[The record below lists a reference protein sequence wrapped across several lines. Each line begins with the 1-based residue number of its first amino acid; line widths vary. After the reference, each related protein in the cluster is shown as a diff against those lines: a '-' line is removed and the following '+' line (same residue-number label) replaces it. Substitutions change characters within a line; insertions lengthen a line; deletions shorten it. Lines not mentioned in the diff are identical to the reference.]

1 MTTPAAPPTSS
12 TPIRIGLVG
21 IGNWAL
27 HGHVRVLKLLPQY
40 ELTAIYAQRADAA
53 KRAAETF
60 GIPDVV
66 DSLEALAAH
75 PEVDLVVVL
84 TTAPQHE
91 KAVRAAI
98 AAKKNVYC
106 EWPLSTQVSTSEEL
120 LRLAKEAGVSTV
132 VGLQRRF
139 APHNRYLTH
148 LLRDG
153 YVGKLRSVRMHVS
166 MNYFQALRSQA
177 LRWTVPEEN
186 FSSVVAIYGGHFMDL
201 LLAATGWPVS
211 MVAVSANQF
220 KQVTIAETGEVMPAS
235 TPDQLVLSGELQGG
249 AVLSVHIEG
258 GKRNGSGVQIDITG
272 DEGDIRIVNRS
283 AFGDVGDDYVITGAH
298 GDDQPMATLE
308 VPPSYQRL
316 PPSDLPSAV
325 LELAELYAAYADDV
339 HTGSR
344 NATTFGDAV
353 RMHRLIADALEFSRS
368 GERVNVSAPTP

>member
-1 MTTPAAPPTSS
+1 MTTPAATPRSS

-53 KRAAETF
+53 RRAAVTL
-60 GIPDVV
+60 GIAHVV
-66 DSLEALAAH
+66 DSLEDLAGH

-91 KAVRAAI
+91 RAVRAAI

-106 EWPLSTQVSTSEEL
+106 EWPLSTSVSTSEEL
-120 LRLAKEAGVSTV
+120 LRLAEESGVKTV

-139 APHNRYLTH
+139 APHNRYLSD

-153 YVGKLRSVRMHVS
+153 FVGRLRSVRMHVS
-166 MNYFQALRSQA
+166 MNYFQAMRSQA

-186 FSSVVAIYGGHFMDL
+186 FSSVVAIYGGHFMDM

-211 MVAVSANQF
+211 MVAVAANQF
-220 KQVTIAETGEVMPAS
+220 KQVTIVETGEVLPAT
-235 TPDQLVLSGELQGG
+235 TPDQLMLVGELEGG

-283 AFGDVGDDYVITGAH
+283 AFGDVGDDYRITGAH
-298 GDDQPMATLE
+298 GDDQPMRDLE
-308 VPPSYQRL
+308 VPASYQRL
-316 PPSDLPSAV
+316 PRSALPSAV
-325 LELAELYAAYADDV
+325 LELAELYTTYADDLRLGLE
-339 HTGSR
+339 HA
-344 NATTFGDAV
+344 ATFKDAV
-353 RMHRLIADALEFSRS
+353 RMHRLIADALAFSKS
-368 GERVNVSAPTP
+368 GVRVEVAATTD